1 VERTNRTYTPEQRIE
16 AVSLALAVGPL
27 EASKI
32 TGIPHRTISNWR
44 SGTRHA
50 PEIQAVILESR
61 SQLAQRMTEIAS
73 VASATVLA
81 KLRDPHAR
89 LGEAVKAL
97 EVSLTAARLLG
108 AETPTGAEAL
118 SEDEAEQ
125 LSDWLRVHAP
135 EIAAA
140 EAEVQALGPG
150 GTDDAD

>member
-1 VERTNRTYTPEQRIE
+1 MSERANRTYTPEQRIE
-16 AVSLALAVGPL
+16 AVSLALQVGPL

-50 PEIQAVILESR
+50 PEIKAVILESR
-61 SQLAQRMTEIAS
+61 QALAQRMTEIAS

-97 EVSLTAARLLG
+97 EVSLTAAQLLG
-108 AETPTGAEAL
+108 AESQDADAL
-118 SEDEAEQ
+118 TEDEARQ
-125 LSDWLRVHAP
+125 LEDWLRVNAP
-135 EIAAA
+135 AIAAA
-140 EAEVQALGPG
+140 EAEVAALGPG
-150 GTDDAD
+150 GTDE